1 MMAGPNKSPA
11 KTRARETESTRQVTL
26 ERGMID
32 EQNRTIEASIS
43 SEVIVQRWWG
53 AEVLGHGPGEPKLER
68 IAAVGS
74 FLFAHGRDPNY
85 GVVPPGTIV
94 RVWLDVEK
102 RQLRAVLKFDE
113 DSQSERL
120 WQKVLS
126 GAIRGIS
133 IRYTVAKWL
142 VVEAGKTERG
152 IPGPCEIAVDWEPF
166 EISLEPTPADPTVGV
181 GRAEGDG
188 GIQPVTGSDTTNQM
202 QRSDEEMGDEA
213 RTQGQELQGNVAPAT
228 PVAPQPVD
236 VAAERKAALAA
247 ERKRVSDIIAMCRQ
261 FEIDP
266 SEYIQQGTSL
276 DEARSLVLDKLV
288 EQRKA
293 IPTVQIV
300 QDEQTKVRAA
310 MTDAL
315 MMRAGLAVDKPAAGF
330 ECFRGAKL
338 LDLARECIERAT
350 GKRLGYVD
358 EEQLIRSAITGTS
371 DFPLILSNVV
381 NQSVAKSWESAPTTF
396 QLWTSKGNVT
406 DFKPAS
412 RVNLSEADELLP
424 MTEHGEFVHAEVTE
438 RGYTVQVGTYGRSFS
453 MTRKALINDDL
464 GILSTI
470 PARYAAAARRMINKM
485 SYAVLVDNGKL
496 PDNKALFHDDHGNL
510 AQTGAPPSVESLGAG
525 RAAMRRHKDV
535 KGKESLNIVPRYI
548 IVPPELETLTEQLIR
563 SIVDPAKSNATP
575 NPFEGRLLPVCD
587 AQLTDAKA
595 WYLAADPN
603 MIDTVEVTY
612 LNGKDTPTI
621 ESAVVFDMLGIKWRI
636 FIDVGVKALDF
647 RGLYKNP
654 GE

>member
-1 MMAGPNKSPA
+1 MMAKPVSNP
-11 KTRARETESTRQVTL
+11 TRTRETVMTRQIMFD
-26 ERGMID
+26 RSMID
-32 EQNRTIEASIS
+32 IKNRTVEASIS
-43 SEVIVQRWWG
+43 SEVLVQRWWG
-53 AEVLGHGPGEPKLER
+53 TEVLGHNPGEPKLER
-68 IAAVGS
+68 IQTVGS
-74 FLFAHGRDPNY
+74 FLFAHGRDPNH
-85 GVVPPGTIV
+85 GLVPVGPIV
-94 RVWLDVEK
+94 RVWLDEEK
-102 RQLRAVLKFDE
+102 RQLRAILKFDE
-113 DSQSERL
+113 SEKSEEL
-120 WQKVLS
+120 WQKVLNGS
-126 GAIRGIS
+126 IRGIS
-133 IRYTVAKWL
+133 IRYATYKWL
-142 VVEAGKTERG
+142 VVEAGKVERG
-152 IPGPCEIAVDWEPF
+152 IPGPCEICIDWEPI
-166 EISLEPTPADPTVGV
+166 EISLEPTPADWTVGV
-181 GRAEGDG
+181 GRSEGEG
-188 GIQPVTGSDTTNQM
+188 GIQPVTGSDTNPM
-202 QRSDEEMGDEA
+202 QRSDGEMRDPNET
-213 RTQGQELQGNVAPAT
+213 RTQGQSQETQSTASVTPA
-228 PVAPQPVD
+228 VPQPVD
-236 VAAERKAALAA
+236 VEAERQAAIAA
-247 ERKRVSDIIAMCRQ
+247 ERKRVNDITAMCRE

-266 SEYIQQGTSL
+266 KEYIEKGVAL
-276 DEARSLVLDKLV
+276 DEARASVLTKLA

-293 IPTVQIV
+293 LPTAQVV
-300 QDEQTKVRAA
+300 EDEQTKIRAA

-315 MMRAGLAVDKPAAGF
+315 MLRAGIPVEKPVPGH
-330 ECFRGAKL
+330 ETFRGARL
-338 LDLARECIERAT
+338 LDLARECVERAT

-496 PDNKALFHDDHGNL
+496 PDNKALFHDNHGNL

-603 MIDTVEVTY
+603 TIDTVEVTY